1 MVEVITWIWEMLSY
15 LVESAL
21 SWKIFE
27 EFSYLH
33 LVLGLALLLMLLSF
47 LTFGYVNS
55 GGSADYIGAGLRAKR
70 NEENWKDRQAYLQ
83 KEKDYRK
90 TYDYYK
96 ENRLR
101 KETYSN
107 LYEMEMKSKK

>member
-1 MVEVITWIWEMLSY
+1 MFEVITWIWEMLSY

-21 SWKIFE
+21 SWKILDN
-27 EFSYLH
+27 FSYLH
-33 LVLGLALLLMLLSF
+33 FILGFILLSLILSF
-47 LTFGYVNS
+47 FTFGYINS

-101 KETYSN
+101 KEIYSN
-107 LYEMEMKSKK
+107 LYEMERKSK